1 MLDLSGESTSP
12 TSMWGRRSCSKTDTF
27 LIAQLLWGLIIW
39 LLLETFLAC
48 FRLSFCK
55 LTGCK
60 LPGSL
65 EKTLSLKWGTLT
77 AQDKHLLPCTEA
89 AAGAEPP
96 PMSPSHDRT
105 RRKRTAPYR
114 MGYTQPSCH
123 SEPWVTLGDTTT
135 CIWEEGL
142 NPPCLWFL

>member
-1 MLDLSGESTSP
+1 VGEEDLLKNRHNLDCSAALGIDNLAAVIANLLGMFQAVLSY
-12 TSMWGRRSCSKTDTF
+12 R
-27 LIAQLLWGLIIW
+27 
-39 LLLETFLAC
+39 
-48 FRLSFCK
+48 

-65 EKTLSLKWGTLT
+65 EKTPSLKRGTLT
-77 AQDKHLLPCTEA
+77 AQDKHLLPCAEA

-96 PMSPSHDRT
+96 PTSLSHDGR

-123 SEPWVTLGDTTT
+123 SEPWVTLGDTAT
-135 CIWEEGL
+135 CIREEGL